1 MLLYILFRKRNM
13 GSLQCKRNQGKR
25 IKPAKTGHLNVNID
39 DFLMNLAGDNIFKLI
54 LTFF

>member
-13 GSLQCKRNQGKR
+13 GSLQYKRNHGKR

-39 DFLMNLAGDNIFKLI
+39 DFLMNLAGDNIFELI